1 MNKKTCTVLLI
12 GRPNVGKST
21 LLNKILNYEVAIV
34 SKFAQT
40 TRDQIKGIYNDDE
53 YQLVFLDTPGMH
65 KGQNLLSRRLNQ
77 KAIESLKSADL
88 ILFLTPANDEFGR
101 GDNYILNL
109 VKETKTPTIIVLTKI
124 DLAKDKSLM
133 NNKIET
139 LKKMGIKDIFGVG
152 FDYDQSYI
160 DLLNEIKKYAIE
172 QEVEFEDDIFTDS
185 SMRFLAKEIIRE
197 SALSKLY
204 DELPHSIA
212 VEIDDFKEQENLFEI
227 YATIYV
233 KKESQKGIL
242 IGKNASMIKN
252 ISIDARQ
259 KMQRIFNSR
268 IFLNIGVKVSEDWV
282 NDENKIKKL
291 FLLYVM
297 GVT

>member
-88 ILFLTPANDEFGR
+88 ILFLTPANDKFGR

-160 DLLNEIKKYAIE
+160 DLLNEIKKHAIE

-259 KMQRIFNSR
+259 KMQKIFNSR

-291 FLLYVM
+291 GY
-297 GVT
+297 

>member
-212 VEIDDFKEQENLFEI
+212 VEIDDFKEQENLFKI

-291 FLLYVM
+291 GY
-297 GVT
+297 

>member
-124 DLAKDKSLM
+124 DLVKDKSLM

-291 FLLYVM
+291 GY
-297 GVT
+297 

>member
-133 NNKIET
+133 NNKIEI

-160 DLLNEIKKYAIE
+160 DLLNEIKRYAIE
-172 QEVEFEDDIFTDS
+172 QEAEFEDDIFTDS

-291 FLLYVM
+291 GY
-297 GVT
+297 

>member
-152 FDYDQSYI
+152 FNYDQSYI

-291 FLLYVM
+291 GY
-297 GVT
+297 

>member
-53 YQLVFLDTPGMH
+53 YQLVFSDTPGMH

-291 FLLYVM
+291 GY
-297 GVT
+297 

>member
-172 QEVEFEDDIFTDS
+172 QEVDFEDDIFTDS

-291 FLLYVM
+291 GY
-297 GVT
+297 

>member
-185 SMRFLAKEIIRE
+185 SMRFFAKEIIRE

-291 FLLYVM
+291 GY
-297 GVT
+297 

>member
-160 DLLNEIKKYAIE
+160 DLLNKIKKYAIE

-291 FLLYVM
+291 GY
-297 GVT
+297 

>member
-65 KGQNLLSRRLNQ
+65 KGQNLLSKRLNQ
-77 KAIESLKSADL
+77 KAIESLKSANL

-124 DLAKDKSLM
+124 DLVKDKSLM
-133 NNKIET
+133 NNKIEA

-160 DLLNEIKKYAIE
+160 DLLNEIKKHAIE

-259 KMQRIFNSR
+259 KMQRIFNSK

-291 FLLYVM
+291 GY
-297 GVT
+297 

>member
-197 SALSKLY
+197 SALSELY

-291 FLLYVM
+291 GY
-297 GVT
+297 

>member
-124 DLAKDKSLM
+124 DLAKDKSLI

-291 FLLYVM
+291 GY
-297 GVT
+297 

>member
-139 LKKMGIKDIFGVG
+139 LKKMDIKDIFGVG

-291 FLLYVM
+291 GY
-297 GVT
+297 

>member
-212 VEIDDFKEQENLFEI
+212 VEIDDFKEQKNLFEI

-291 FLLYVM
+291 GY
-297 GVT
+297 

>member
-21 LLNKILNYEVAIV
+21 LLNKIINYEVAIV

-185 SMRFLAKEIIRE
+185 SMHFLAKEIIRE

-291 FLLYVM
+291 GY
-297 GVT
+297 

>member
-101 GDNYILNL
+101 GDDYILNL

-291 FLLYVM
+291 GY
-297 GVT
+297 

>member
-204 DELPHSIA
+204 DELPYSIA

-291 FLLYVM
+291 GY
-297 GVT
+297 

>member
-212 VEIDDFKEQENLFEI
+212 VEIDNFKEQENLFEI

-242 IGKNASMIKN
+242 IGRNASMIKN

-291 FLLYVM
+291 GY
-297 GVT
+297 

>member
-65 KGQNLLSRRLNQ
+65 KGQNLLSRKLNQ

-160 DLLNEIKKYAIE
+160 DLLNEIKKHAIK

-291 FLLYVM
+291 GY
-297 GVT
+297 

>member
-139 LKKMGIKDIFGVG
+139 LKNMGIKDIFGVG

-291 FLLYVM
+291 GY
-297 GVT
+297 

>member
-40 TRDQIKGIYNDDE
+40 TRNQIKGIYNDDE

-291 FLLYVM
+291 GY
-297 GVT
+297 

>member
-77 KAIESLKSADL
+77 KTIESLKSADL

-268 IFLNIGVKVSEDWV
+268 IFLNIGIKVSEDWV

-291 FLLYVM
+291 GY
-297 GVT
+297 

>member
-124 DLAKDKSLM
+124 DLAKDKNLM

-291 FLLYVM
+291 GY
-297 GVT
+297 

>member
-233 KKESQKGIL
+233 KKKSQKGIL

-291 FLLYVM
+291 GY
-297 GVT
+297 

>member
-139 LKKMGIKDIFGVG
+139 LKKIGIKDIFGVG

-197 SALSKLY
+197 SALNKLY

-291 FLLYVM
+291 GY
-297 GVT
+297 

>member
-160 DLLNEIKKYAIE
+160 DLLNEIKKYAIK

-291 FLLYVM
+291 GY
-297 GVT
+297 

>member
-197 SALSKLY
+197 SALGKLY

-291 FLLYVM
+291 GY
-297 GVT
+297 

>member
-65 KGQNLLSRRLNQ
+65 KGQNLLSKRLNQ
-77 KAIESLKSADL
+77 KAIESLKSANL

-124 DLAKDKSLM
+124 DLMKDKSLM
-133 NNKIET
+133 NNKIEA

-160 DLLNEIKKYAIE
+160 DLLNEIKKHAIE

-259 KMQRIFNSR
+259 KMQRIFNSK

-291 FLLYVM
+291 GY
-297 GVT
+297 

>member
-1 MNKKTCTVLLI
+1 
-12 GRPNVGKST
+12 
-21 LLNKILNYEVAIV
+21 
-34 SKFAQT
+34 
-40 TRDQIKGIYNDDE
+40 
-53 YQLVFLDTPGMH
+53 MH

-291 FLLYVM
+291 GY
-297 GVT
+297 

>member
-268 IFLNIGVKVSEDWV
+268 IFLNIGVKVSED
-282 NDENKIKKL
+282 
-291 FLLYVM
+291 
-297 GVT
+297 

>member
-282 NDENKIKKL
+282 NDKNKIKKL
-291 FLLYVM
+291 GY
-297 GVT
+297 

>member
-152 FDYDQSYI
+152 FDYDQRYI

-291 FLLYVM
+291 GY
-297 GVT
+297 

>member
-133 NNKIET
+133 NNKIEI

-160 DLLNEIKKYAIE
+160 DLLNEIKKHAIK

-291 FLLYVM
+291 GY
-297 GVT
+297 

>member
-1 MNKKTCTVLLI
+1 MNKKTCTVLFI

-160 DLLNEIKKYAIE
+160 DLLNEIKKHAIK

-282 NDENKIKKL
+282 NDENKKL
-291 FLLYVM
+291 GY
-297 GVT
+297 

>member
-268 IFLNIGVKVSEDWV
+268 IFLNIGIKVSEDWV

-291 FLLYVM
+291 GY
-297 GVT
+297 

>member
-259 KMQRIFNSR
+259 KMQRIFNLR

-291 FLLYVM
+291 GY
-297 GVT
+297 

>member
-1 MNKKTCTVLLI
+1 MNKKTCTVLLT

-291 FLLYVM
+291 GY
-297 GVT
+297 

>member
-77 KAIESLKSADL
+77 KAIESLSSADL

-291 FLLYVM
+291 GY
-297 GVT
+297 

>member
-65 KGQNLLSRRLNQ
+65 KGQNLLSKRLNQ
-77 KAIESLKSADL
+77 KAIESLKSANL

-124 DLAKDKSLM
+124 DLVKDKSLM
-133 NNKIET
+133 NNKIEA

-160 DLLNEIKKYAIE
+160 DLLNEIKKHAIE
-172 QEVEFEDDIFTDS
+172 QEAEFEDDIFTDS

-259 KMQRIFNSR
+259 KMQRIFNSK

-291 FLLYVM
+291 GY
-297 GVT
+297 